1 MIRNACINLDNHLT
15 RKVEMFSSKKL
26 WRVLCVNAFLFPF
39 IAYFQPLP
47 ADPGQSKPSLSSR
60 YPIETLREVL
70 LPRSEWH
77 PFATLAERDFWNSLP
92 GQTRRVHL
100 ARAEQ
105 ALGEKWPVLP
115 ATLYLEFSINGNRS
129 RYEDPYFERR
139 NRLANLVL
147 AECME
152 AKGRF
157 MDEIVNGVWVILEE
171 SSWVIPAHIKAQRA
185 SSGLPDVEEPVVD
198 LFSAET
204 GALLAWIHYLIGP
217 QLDEISP
224 LINRR
229 LLREASVRV
238 LRPCLERDD
247 FWWMGFSGSHINNW
261 NPWCNSNWLTA
272 NFLLEGDNNR
282 RVAAVEKILRS
293 LDLFISSYH
302 PDGGCDEGPSYW
314 GRAAA
319 SLFDCLEL
327 LRSATNSEIDIYNK
341 PLIQQMGRFIYRTHI
356 DERYFINFADAPA
369 KVEIAGDLVY
379 RFGKRIGD
387 KNMAELGAYAAKK
400 QMAKNPGVSGS
411 IGRALPALVNLREL
425 ISAEGFQPHVRDV
438 WLDGIQVM
446 AARSRAGTSE
456 GLYLAAKGGHNAE
469 SHNHNDVGNFIVYVD
484 GRPLIVDAGVGTYT
498 RKTFSDKRYEI
509 WTMQSA
515 YHNLPTINGVMQKE
529 GRTFAA
535 RDVRYK
541 EKNSYAELSMDIAG
555 AYPESAG
562 VISWKRAVRLVRGK
576 EVRLVESYRLAKRDG
591 ELMISLITPCKVD
604 LDKKGLITLT
614 EKSGNREGFTLK
626 LNYPADKLTAKVEKI
641 DLEDKRLQASWGES
655 LARITLR
662 AGDNAPLQDTWR
674 LRIMK

>member
-1 MIRNACINLDNHLT
+1 
-15 RKVEMFSSKKL
+15 MFGFKKL
-26 WRVLCVNAFLFPF
+26 WRGLCVNVFLFPF
-39 IAYFQPLP
+39 LAYFQPLP
-47 ADPGQSKPSLSSR
+47 ADPGQPKPSLSSQ
-60 YPIETLREVL
+60 YPIESLREVL

-77 PFATLAERDFWNSLP
+77 PFASLAERDFWNSLP
-92 GQTRRVHL
+92 EKTRRTHI

-105 ALGEKWPVLP
+105 ALGSQWPVLP

-129 RYEDPYFERR
+129 RYEGPYFERR
-139 NRLANLVL
+139 NRLVNLVL

-157 MDEIVNGVWVILEE
+157 MDEIVNGVWAVLEE
-171 SSWVIPAHIKAQRA
+171 SSWVIPAHISAQRA
-185 SSGLPDVEEPVVD
+185 RSGLPDVEEPVVD

-204 GALLAWIHYLIGP
+204 VALLAWIHYLVGP

-224 LINRR
+224 LINTR
-229 LLREASVRV
+229 LLREANVRV

-247 FWWMGFSGSHINNW
+247 FWWMGFSGAHINNW

-272 NFLLEGDNNR
+272 NFLLEDDDNR
-282 RVAAVEKILRS
+282 RVAAVEKVLRS
-293 LDLFISSYH
+293 LDLFIASYH

-327 LRSATNSEIDIYNK
+327 LHSATNGEIDVYNT
-341 PLIQQMGRFIYRTHI
+341 PLIQQMGRFIYRAHI
-356 DERYFINFADAPA
+356 NERYFINFADAPA
-369 KVEIAGDLVY
+369 KVGIAGDLVY
-379 RFGKRIGD
+379 RYGKRIGD
-387 KNMAELGAYAAKK
+387 KNMAALGAYAAKK
-400 QMAKNPGVSGS
+400 RMASSPGVSGS
-411 IGRALPALVNLREL
+411 IGRALPALANLREL

-484 GRPLIVDAGVGTYT
+484 GRPAIIDAGVGTYT

-515 YHNLPTINGVMQKE
+515 FHNLPTINGVTQKN
-529 GRTFAA
+529 GRTFTAG
-535 RDVRYK
+535 DVRYK

-591 ELMISLITPCKVD
+591 VLMLSLITPCEVN
-604 LDKKGLITLT
+604 LEEKGLITLS
-614 EKSGNREGFTLK
+614 EKSAVGEGFKLE
-626 LNYPADKLTAKVEKI
+626 LNYPADKLTPEVEKI
-641 DLEDKRLQASWGES
+641 DLEDRRLQAAWGEN
-655 LARITLR
+655 LNRIVLR
-662 AGDNAPLQDTWR
+662 AGESAPLKDTWR
-674 LRIMK
+674 LRLRKK